1 MIKGRL
7 NQTQIIAEGRGGVYF
22 DFNRD
27 EVPVLFKAMAGN
39 TLNPLYDGYA
49 VEVKRGN
56 TNIAKPSLL
65 QDVRN
70 FT

>member
-7 NQTQIIAEGRGGVYF
+7 NQTQIRTEGRDGVYF

-27 EVPVLFKAMAGN
+27 EVPFLFKVMAGN
-39 TLNPLYDGYA
+39 TLNPLYDGWA
-49 VEVKRGN
+49 VEVTQGN
-56 TNIAKPSLL
+56 TNIAKPGFLL
-65 QDVRN
+65 DVRN